1 MEWSRMKKKALT
13 IQFPAPLPADITC
26 PICEG
31 NKCKVCEMS
40 GKIKL
45 VVDAKVPIQKAL
57 IVKYVANNINSISSE
72 LSKNYGLVPEI
83 ETMEVYEH
91 PENRTYEIIKIS
103 SLGGVVYIATR
114 VDDVEAI
121 RTFTSLKDLNR
132 FKEGWYE

>member
-1 MEWSRMKKKALT
+1 MSKPAVT
-13 IQFPAPLPADITC
+13 VQFPAPLPAEIQC

-31 NKCKVCEMS
+31 NKCKVCEMQ

-57 IVKYVANNINSISSE
+57 IVKYVANNLSSISSE
-72 LSKNYGLVPEI
+72 LSKTYGLVPEI
-83 ETMEVYEH
+83 ETMEVFEH
-91 PENRTYEIIKIS
+91 PEKRTYEIIKIS
-103 SLGGVVYIATR
+103 SIGGVVYIATR
-114 VDDVEAI
+114 IDDVEGI

>member
-1 MEWSRMKKKALT
+1 MKKKAVT
-13 IQFPAPLPADITC
+13 VQFPAPLPAEIEC
-26 PICEG
+26 PICLG
-31 NKCKVCEMS
+31 NKCIVCEMS

-83 ETMEVYEH
+83 ETMEVFEH

-114 VDDVEAI
+114 VDDVEGI

>member
-1 MEWSRMKKKALT
+1 MKKKAIT
-13 IQFPAPLPADITC
+13 VQFPAPLPAEIEC
-26 PICEG
+26 PICLG
-31 NKCKVCEMS
+31 NKCIVCEMS

-83 ETMEVYEH
+83 ETMEVFEH

-114 VDDVEAI
+114 VDDVEGI

-132 FKEGWYE
+132 FKEGWYA

>member
-1 MEWSRMKKKALT
+1 MKKKAVT
-13 IQFPAPLPADITC
+13 VQFPAPLPAEIEC
-26 PICEG
+26 PICLG
-31 NKCKVCEMS
+31 NKCIVCEMS

-57 IVKYVANNINSISSE
+57 IIKYVANNINSISSE

-83 ETMEVYEH
+83 ETMEVFEH

-114 VDDVEAI
+114 VDDVEGI

>member
-1 MEWSRMKKKALT
+1 MKKKAVT
-13 IQFPAPLPADITC
+13 VQFPAPLPAEIEC
-26 PICEG
+26 PICLG
-31 NKCKVCEMS
+31 NKCIVCEMS

-57 IVKYVANNINSISSE
+57 IIKYVANNINSISSE

-114 VDDVEAI
+114 VDDVEGI

>member
-1 MEWSRMKKKALT
+1 MKKKAIT
-13 IQFPAPLPADITC
+13 VQFPAPLPADITC

-83 ETMEVYEH
+83 ETMEVFEH

-114 VDDVEAI
+114 VDDVEGI